1 MERIPSEVQEKY
13 LTRIPLNHFGHPQD
27 VANCVAFLASDDARY
42 VTGEVLNISG
52 GFLGWL

>member
-13 LTRIPLNHFGHPQD
+13 LARIPLNHFGFPQD
-27 VANCVAFLASDDARY
+27 VANCVAFLASDDANY
-42 VTGEVLNISG
+42 ITGEVLNVSG